1 MNYAE
6 LGFIRVAAVAPEVAI
21 ADPEQNA
28 QAIISHITALEE
40 SAVQLAVFPELCVTG
55 YTCEDLF
62 FSEDL
67 LRKARIQ
74 LELIA
79 ASCHSLTAVVGVP
92 WLLDDG
98 RLVNCAAV
106 LAKGEIRGMVPKSAQ
121 PNHGEFYD
129 RRWFV
134 PGDEVRQTLANG
146 ALIARDQLFTLS
158 NLTGSAPTSRTG
170 RATFG
175 IEICEDL
182 WAPEPPGIRHCLA
195 GAEIIVNLSAS
206 NELIGKSDYRRSLV
220 HIASA
225 RGICGYLYAS
235 CGPLE
240 STKDLVFGGHLL
252 IAENGVTIAEGERF
266 SLAAQTIVTELDLA
280 KLRHDRMQNM
290 TFTNAKRPSE
300 YARATID
307 SGGEPLVQLQR
318 TIDAQPFVPTDEAQ
332 FDARATEI
340 LQIQTTGLARRLL
353 AANSETLTIGLSGGL
368 DSTLA
373 FLVCLDTA
381 AKLGYPVTAIAA
393 ITMPGPG
400 TSEHT
405 RSSVH
410 ELCEATGVPL
420 QEIPIGAAVAQH
432 LKDLCHEDETD
443 VVFENAQA
451 RERTQ
456 ILFNYANKVGG
467 IVVGTGDL
475 SELALGWCTYNADHM
490 AGYNVNASVPKTLMA
505 YLVRWYAQHRAH
517 AALARVLEKVLD
529 TPISP
534 ELIAPK
540 DGAISQE
547 TEAIIGPYELH
558 DFFLYHFVRTGAGMA
573 KIFAL
578 GKLAFAGK
586 YEPAELQG
594 WMKVFFG
601 RFFSQ
606 QFKRTTLPPGPKVGT
621 VSLSPRGDWR
631 MPDEASAARLL
642 ADIDELANGQAR

>member
-6 LGFIRVAAVAPEVAI
+6 LGFIRVAAIAPEVAI

-28 QAIISHITALEE
+28 RAIVGHIAELEE
-40 SAVQLAVFPELCVTG
+40 AAVQLAVFPELCVTG

-62 FSEDL
+62 FSDDL
-67 LRKARIQ
+67 HRKTRAQ

-98 RLVNCAAV
+98 RLLNCAAV
-106 LAKGEIRGMVPKSAQ
+106 LANGEICGMVPKSAH
-121 PNHGEFYD
+121 PNYGEFYD

-134 PGDEVRQTLANG
+134 PGAGIRQTLTNG
-146 ALIARDQLFTLS
+146 ALLARDQLFTIS
-158 NLTGSAPTSRTG
+158 TATGNV
-170 RATFG
+170 TFA

-206 NELIGKSDYRRSLV
+206 NELIGKTDYRRGLV
-220 HIASA
+220 HMASA
-225 RGICGYLYAS
+225 RGICGYLYAGS
-235 CGPLE
+235 GPLE

-266 SLAAQTIVTELDLA
+266 SLAAQTLITELDLA
-280 KLRHDRMQNM
+280 RLRHDRMQNT
-290 TFTNAKRPSE
+290 TFSNAKRPGD
-300 YARATID
+300 YARATINGSID
-307 SGGEPLVQLQR
+307 PLTELQR
-318 TIDAQPFVPTDEAQ
+318 TIDAHPFVPTDEAQ

-340 LQIQTTGLARRLL
+340 LHIQTTGLARRML
-353 AANSETLTIGLSGGL
+353 AAGSTTLTIGLSGGL

-373 FLVCLDTA
+373 FLVCLDTV
-381 AKLGYPVTAIAA
+381 AKLHLPVTAIAA

-405 RSSVH
+405 RTSAH

-432 LKDLCHEDETD
+432 LKDLGHEDETD
-443 VVFENAQA
+443 VVFENVQA

-456 ILFNYANKVGG
+456 ILFNYANKVAG

-490 AGYNVNASVPKTLMA
+490 ASYNVNASVPKTLMA

-517 AALARVLEKVLD
+517 DALARVLEKVLD

-540 DGAISQE
+540 DGVISQE

-558 DFFLYHFVRTGAGMA
+558 DFFLYHYVRTGAGIT
-573 KIFAL
+573 KIFEL

-594 WMKVFFG
+594 WMKVFFS

-631 MPDEASAARLL
+631 MPDEASAAALL
-642 ADIDELANGQAR
+642 ADIDELLAGQAR

>member
-28 QAIISHITALEE
+28 KAIVGHIAELEE
-40 SAVQLAVFPELCVTG
+40 AAVQLAVFPELCVTG

-62 FSEDL
+62 FSQDL
-67 LRKARIQ
+67 HRKSRAQ

-79 ASCHSLTAVVGVP
+79 ASCHTLTAVVGVP

-98 RLVNCAAV
+98 RLLNCAAV
-106 LAKGEIRGMVPKSAQ
+106 LANGEIRGMVPKSAH
-121 PNHGEFYD
+121 PNYGEFYD

-134 PGDEVRQTLANG
+134 PGDDIHQTLING
-146 ALIARDQLFTLS
+146 ALIARDQLFSITTAAGNVS
-158 NLTGSAPTSRTG
+158 
-170 RATFG
+170 FG

-206 NELIGKSDYRRSLV
+206 NELIGKTEYRRDLV
-220 HIASA
+220 HMASA
-225 RGICGYLYAS
+225 RGICGYIYAS

-266 SLAAQTIVTELDLA
+266 SLTAQTLVTELDLA
-280 KLRHDRMQNM
+280 KLRHDRMQNT
-290 TFTNAKRPSE
+290 TFTNAKRPVD
-300 YARATID
+300 YARATING
-307 SGGEPLVQLQR
+307 SGEPLVQLQR
-318 TIDAQPFVPTDEAQ
+318 TIDAQPFVPTDEAHLN
-332 FDARATEI
+332 ARATEI
-340 LQIQTTGLARRLL
+340 LHIQTTGLARRML
-353 AANSETLTIGLSGGL
+353 AAGSSTLTIGLSGGL

-381 AKLGYPVTAIAA
+381 AKLQYPATAIAA

-405 RSSVH
+405 RTSAH
-410 ELCEATGVPL
+410 ELCNATGVSL
-420 QEIPIGAAVAQH
+420 QEIPIDAAIAQH
-432 LKDLCHEDETD
+432 LKDLGHEDETD

-467 IVVGTGDL
+467 IVVGPGDL

-490 AGYNVNASVPKTLMA
+490 ASYNVNASVPKTMVA
-505 YLVRWYAQHRAH
+505 YLVRWYAQHRAQD
-517 AALARVLEKVLD
+517 ALASVLERVLN

-534 ELIAPK
+534 ELLAPK

-573 KIFAL
+573 KIFEL

-586 YEPAELQG
+586 YEPTELQG

-631 MPDEASAARLL
+631 MPDEASAAALL
-642 ADIDELANGQAR
+642 ADIDELLTGQAR

>member
-28 QAIISHITALEE
+28 QAIVGHIAELEE
-40 SAVQLAVFPELCVTG
+40 AGVQLAVFPELCVTG

-62 FSEDL
+62 FSQDL
-67 LRKARIQ
+67 HRKSRAQ

-79 ASCHSLTAVVGVP
+79 ASCHTLTAVVGVP

-98 RLVNCAAV
+98 RLLNCAAV
-106 LAKGEIRGMVPKSAQ
+106 LANGEIRGMVPKSAH
-121 PNHGEFYD
+121 PNYGEFYD

-134 PGDEVRQTLANG
+134 PGDDIHQTLING
-146 ALIARDQLFTLS
+146 ALIARDQLFTIT
-158 NLTGSAPTSRTG
+158 NLTG
-170 RATFG
+170 RATGNVSFG

-206 NELIGKSDYRRSLV
+206 NELIGKTEYRRDLV
-220 HIASA
+220 HMASA

-266 SLAAQTIVTELDLA
+266 SLAAQTLVTELDLT
-280 KLRHDRMQNM
+280 KLRHDRMQNT
-290 TFTNAKRPSE
+290 TFTNAKRPVD
-300 YARATID
+300 YARATING
-307 SGGEPLVQLQR
+307 SGEPLAQLQR
-318 TIDAQPFVPTDEAQ
+318 TIDAQPFVPTDEAHLN
-332 FDARATEI
+332 ARATEI
-340 LQIQTTGLARRLL
+340 LHIQATGLARRML
-353 AANSETLTIGLSGGL
+353 AAGSSTLTIGLSGGL

-381 AKLGYPVTAIAA
+381 AKLQYPTTAIAA

-405 RSSVH
+405 RTSAH
-410 ELCEATGVPL
+410 ELCSATGVPL
-420 QEIPIGAAVAQH
+420 QEIPINAAIAQH
-432 LKDLCHEDETD
+432 LKDLGHEDETD

-490 AGYNVNASVPKTLMA
+490 ASYNVNASVPKTMVA
-505 YLVRWYAQHRAH
+505 YLVRWYAQHRAQD
-517 AALARVLEKVLD
+517 ALASVLERVLN

-534 ELIAPK
+534 ELLAPK

-558 DFFLYHFVRTGAGMA
+558 DFFLYHFVRTGAGMT
-573 KIFAL
+573 KIFEL

-586 YEPAELQG
+586 YEPAELQR

-631 MPDEASAARLL
+631 MPDEASAAALL
-642 ADIDELANGQAR
+642 ADIDELLTGQAR